1 MECSNSIIT
10 YLLKDQMIV
19 NVTNEERKFTS
30 NWYSVDVSGQ
40 IIIQYGFLE
49 DFVPIYKIN
58 SEFEA
63 SFNG

>member
-1 MECSNSIIT
+1 MECSNSIII

>member
-1 MECSNSIIT
+1 
-10 YLLKDQMIV
+10 MIV
-19 NVTNEERKFTS
+19 NVTSEEGKFTS
-30 NWYSVDVSGQ
+30 NWYSVDVSGE

-49 DFVPIYKIN
+49 DFVPIYTIN